1 MKVSPMEQEQL
12 KVLWNSMN
20 HTLNEAQRRQYAA
33 TLSKV
38 YGYGGVTI
46 VHKISGLALNTI

>member
-1 MKVSPMEQEQL
+1 
-12 KVLWNSMN
+12 MN